1 MEPKCRDPKV
11 FGHHGPQTKKT
22 ICPSSIDQL
31 ESSFNEDQS
40 IEHVVKTIELT
51 SFEQFYMSSM

>member
-1 MEPKCRDPKV
+1 M
-11 FGHHGPQTKKT
+11 GHKLRKQFVQG
-22 ICPSSIDQL
+22 SIDQL